1 MEKQDTPKTLGQAID
16 AIVEALKYLDDTSQV
31 TAIRAACDH
40 LKIKPPETIGMGH
53 ARPGGTPPPGGASG
67 TPTMPTDIRTLKQD
81 KQPSTANEM
90 AALVAFYLSELAPE
104 AERKAQVQQ
113 EDMVRYFKQA
123 GYPLP
128 KQPRFL
134 LPNAKNSGYFDF
146 RGEGKYCLNAVG
158 YNLVAHN
165 LPRAKSGETPAPRR
179 KRRKGSSAQ
188 SRKKSKK

>member
-16 AIVEALKYLDDTSQV
+16 AIVEALKSLEDTSQV

-40 LKIKPPETIGMGH
+40 LKIRPPETI
-53 ARPGGTPPPGGASG
+53 AIRQAPPGGTPLPAGASV
-67 TPTMPTDIRTLKQD
+67 TPAMPTDIRTLKQE
-81 KQPSTANEM
+81 KRPSTANEM

-104 AERKAQVQQ
+104 TERKAQVQQ
-113 EDMVRYFKQA
+113 EDMVKYFKQA

-128 KQPRFL
+128 KKPRFL
-134 LPNAKNSGYFDF
+134 LTNAKNSGYFDF
-146 RGEGKYCLNAVG
+146 LGEGKYRVNAVG

-165 LPRAKSGETPAPRR
+165 LPRAKSGETPTPRR